1 MDLLQ
6 TRTKTREALAEKAY
20 IQKVLREE
28 AVNIDQAMLEKAT
41 NFSADTMANRRFNV
55 KDTTLIYEH
64 EPKHRFIDMSKR
76 NTKSGSIK
84 KKNYAIHNRPIY
96 GVFNNVI
103 KRLHFG
109 YTEETKQM
117 MLRLQKQEL

>member
-6 TRTKTREALAEKAY
+6 SRKKTREALAEKSY

-28 AVNIDQAMLEKAT
+28 SANIDKAMLENAT
-41 NFSADTMANRRFNV
+41 SFSVDTMANRRFSV
-55 KDTTLIYEH
+55 DDTTLIYKH

-76 NTKSGSIK
+76 NTKSGQIK
-84 KKNYAIHNRPIY
+84 KKNYAIHNRPVY

-117 MLRLQKQEL
+117 MLQLQDQDL

>member
-6 TRTKTREALAEKAY
+6 TRKKTREALAEKSY

-28 AVNIDQAMLEKAT
+28 ALNIDKAILEKAT
-41 NFSADTMANRRFNV
+41 NFSPETMANRRFKV
-55 KDTTLIYEH
+55 DDTTLIYEH
-64 EPKHRFIDMSKR
+64 EAKHRFIDMAKR
-76 NTKSGSIK
+76 NTKSGQIK
-84 KKNYAIHNRPIY
+84 KKNYAIHNRPVY

-117 MLRLQKQEL
+117 MLQLQDQDL